1 MACRSLQQM
10 PKPQAVPKESVQRQS
25 THLES
30 FRSVARSA
38 PVQAKPVTGLASHS
52 HESPSACLPRSE
64 CASCTRPAPSCAGLS
79 PAARSLPC
87 TAPTTAHPG
96 SQGQGDGAKG
106 VKPGHVCVGEDC
118 KGKCHSSAANSRK
131 RMSQCACR
139 VAWGSG
145 LVGKHLLQEDT
156 IACLNCR

>member
-1 MACRSLQQM
+1 MACRSLQPM
-10 PKPQAVPKESVQRQS
+10 PWYKALPNESVQRQS

-30 FRSVARSA
+30 FCSVARSA
-38 PVQAKPVTGLASHS
+38 SMQAKPVTGLASHS
-52 HESPSACLPRSE
+52 PESPSACLPRSG
-64 CASCTRPAPSCAGLS
+64 CASCTPPAPSCAGLS

-96 SQGQGDGAKG
+96 SQGQRDGAKG
-106 VKPGHVCVGEDC
+106 VKPGHVCVGEGC
-118 KGKCHSSAANSRK
+118 KGACHTPAANSRK

-145 LVGKHLLQEDT
+145 LVGEDSLQEDT